1 MNKFPYL
8 SEEKQKQDIMKKLLL
23 TIIVAILAIPQLRA
37 DKGMWLL
44 QLMRQQNLE
53 DNMRKLGL
61 QISVDEIYS
70 PEAPSIKDAIGIF
83 GGGCTGEV
91 VSPNGLVVT
100 NHHCGFGFIQQLSTV
115 EHNYLQN
122 GFWSQSYEEELPC
135 EDIGFTFVVK
145 ITDVTDE
152 INSRIASGKITE
164 EQSFSRGELAKIGK
178 ELFDAD
184 NIEGKKYMYP
194 QLLPYF
200 EANKYYLVYY
210 KKYTDVRLVGTPP
223 FAIGKFGGETD
234 NWMWP
239 RHTGDFSVFRIYG
252 DKDGNP
258 AAYSKDNVPLKT
270 PKHLNISIAGT
281 EQGDFAMIMGF
292 PGSTSRYLTAEEVE
306 QRMYQKNEPRI
317 AMRDVTLKIIR
328 EEMEKSEDINIKYAS
343 KLARISNYWKNS
355 IGMNK
360 AIIDN
365 KVLETKLREESDF
378 KAWAKSIGS
387 SEYANVVEQ
396 INACVREMN
405 RTQYLTTLTSEL
417 IGNVEFFAR
426 NLSDGNKKMFDT
438 PEKVGEQ
445 MKSLYSWLHNRDY
458 IHNIDRRIAKEVLPL
473 YFELTKPEERNDY
486 LNEVEKK
493 YKGKLAKYIDE
504 VYDNSILA
512 NEKNL
517 KKFLKKPSLK
527 KMESDPAYKLRTA
540 ILSVQRELSKKNSEF
555 AKRMN
560 PLHKTYLKG
569 LMEKANGAPMA
580 PDANFTMRMTYGSV
594 KPYQPKDGV
603 TYNHYTTLK
612 GVMEKEN
619 PKSSEFIVPARLK
632 ELYERKDYG
641 DYALP
646 NGEMPVAFLTT
657 NDITGGNSGSGVLNS
672 KGELIGLAFDGNWE
686 SLSGDINFDND
697 KQRCINVDIRYVLF
711 VIEKFGG
718 CKRLIDE
725 MKIVK

>member
-1 MNKFPYL
+1 
-8 SEEKQKQDIMKKLLL
+8 MKKLLL
-23 TIIVAILAIPQLRA
+23 TIIVATLAIPQLRA

-100 NHHCGFGFIQQLSTV
+100 NHHCGFSFIQQLSTV

-164 EQSFSRGELAKIGK
+164 DQSFNRGELAKIGK

-239 RHTGDFSVFRIYG
+239 RHTGDFSMFRIYG

-270 PKHLNISIAGT
+270 PKHLSISIAGT

-292 PGSTSRYLTAEEVE
+292 PGTTSRYLTAKEVE

-365 KVLETKLREESDF
+365 KVLETKLQEEADF
-378 KAWAKSIGS
+378 KAWAKSIGN

-396 INACVREMN
+396 INACVEEMN
-405 RTQYLTTLTSEL
+405 RTQYLTMLTSEL
-417 IGNVEFFAR
+417 LGNVEFFSR

-458 IHNIDRRIAKEVLPL
+458 IHDIDRRIAKEVLPL

-517 KKFLKKPSLK
+517 NKFLKKPSLK

-540 ILSVQRELSKKNSEF
+540 ILSVQRELSKKNGEF

-711 VIEKFGG
+711 VVEKFGG
-718 CKRLIDE
+718 CKRLIDD

>member
-1 MNKFPYL
+1 
-8 SEEKQKQDIMKKLLL
+8 MKKLFL
-23 TIIVAILAIPQLRA
+23 TIVLVLYALPQLKA

-53 DNMRKLGL
+53 DQMRKLGL
-61 QISVDEIYS
+61 QIGVDEIYS
-70 PEAPSIKDAIGIF
+70 SNAPSLKDAIGIF

-91 VSPNGLVVT
+91 VSPNGLVIT
-100 NHHCGFGFIQQLSTV
+100 NHHCGFSFIQQLSSV

-122 GFWSQSYEEELPC
+122 GFWSQSNTEELPC
-135 EDIGFTFVVK
+135 EGLGFTFVVNIK
-145 ITDVTDE
+145 DVTDE
-152 INSRIASGKITE
+152 INSRVANGKLTV
-164 EQSFSRGELAKIGK
+164 EQSFNRGELAKIGK

-184 NIEGKKYMYP
+184 NIEGKKHLYP

-239 RHTGDFSVFRIYG
+239 RHTGDFSVFRIYA

-258 AAYSKDNVPLKT
+258 AAYSKENVPLST
-270 PKHLNISIAGT
+270 PKHLNISIAGFDY
-281 EQGDFAMIMGF
+281 GDFAMIMGF
-292 PGSTSRYLTAEEVE
+292 PGSTSRYLTADEVK

-317 AMRDVTLKIIR
+317 AMRDLSLKVIR
-328 EEMEKSEDINIKYAS
+328 EEMAKSEDINIKYAS

-360 AIIDN
+360 AIVDN
-365 KVLETKLREESDF
+365 KVIETKLQEEAAF
-378 KAWAKSIGS
+378 KAWAEGLGN

-396 INACVREMN
+396 INKCVAEMN
-405 RTQYLTTLTSEL
+405 RTQYLTMLTNEL
-417 IGNVEFFAR
+417 VGNVEFFSR
-426 NLSDGNKKMFDT
+426 NLSDRNKNIFDT
-438 PEKVGEQ
+438 PEKVGEKMQ
-445 MKSLYSWLHNRDY
+445 SLYSWLHNRDY
-458 IHNIDRRIAKEVLPL
+458 VHAIDRRIAKELLPL
-473 YFELTKPEERNDY
+473 YFELTKPEERDEY
-486 LNEVEKK
+486 LNSVEKK
-493 YKGKLAKYIDE
+493 YKGKLEKYIDE

-512 NEKNL
+512 SEKNL
-517 KKFLKKPSLK
+517 NKFLKKPTLK
-527 KMESDPAYKLRTA
+527 NFEKDPAQQLRTA
-540 ILSVQRELSKKNSEF
+540 ILASQSKLSQKNAEF
-555 AKRMN
+555 AKRIN

-569 LMEKANGAPMA
+569 LMEKADGTPMA
-580 PDANFTMRMTYGSV
+580 PDANSTMRMTYGSV
-594 KPYQPKDGV
+594 KSYQPKDGV

-632 ELYERKDYG
+632 ELYEKKEYG

-686 SLSGDINFDND
+686 SLSGDINFDAD

-711 VIEKFGG
+711 IIEKYGN
-718 CKRLIDE
+718 CKRLIEE
-725 MKIVK
+725 MNIVK

>member
-1 MNKFPYL
+1 
-8 SEEKQKQDIMKKLLL
+8 MKKLLL
-23 TIIVAILAIPQLRA
+23 TIIVATFAIPQLRA

-100 NHHCGFGFIQQLSTV
+100 NHHCGFSFIQQLSTV

-164 EQSFSRGELAKIGK
+164 EQSFNRGELAKIGK

-239 RHTGDFSVFRIYG
+239 RHTGDFSMFRIYG

-270 PKHLNISIAGT
+270 PKHLSISIAGT

-292 PGSTSRYLTAEEVE
+292 PGTTSRYLTAKEVE

-365 KVLETKLREESDF
+365 KVLETKLQEEADF
-378 KAWAKSIGS
+378 KAWAKSIGN
-387 SEYANVVEQ
+387 SEYVNVVEQ
-396 INACVREMN
+396 INACVEEMN
-405 RTQYLTTLTSEL
+405 RTQYLTMLTSEL
-417 IGNVEFFAR
+417 LGNVEFFSR

-517 KKFLKKPSLK
+517 NKFLKKPSLK

-569 LMEKANGAPMA
+569 LIEKANGAPMA

-711 VIEKFGG
+711 VVEKFGG

>member
-1 MNKFPYL
+1 
-8 SEEKQKQDIMKKLLL
+8 MKKLSLALLL
-23 TIIVAILAIPQLRA
+23 TVLATTPIFA

-61 QISVDEIYS
+61 QISADEIYS
-70 PEAPSIKDAIGIF
+70 PEAPSLKDAIGIF

-91 VSPNGLVVT
+91 ISPNGLVVT
-100 NHHCGFGFIQQLSTV
+100 NHHCGFGFIQQLSTM

-122 GFWSQSYEEELPC
+122 GFWSQSNEEELPC
-135 EDIGFTFVVK
+135 KGIGFTFVVK

-152 INSRIASGKITE
+152 INTRIANGKISE
-164 EQSFSRGELAKIGK
+164 EQSFNRNELAKIGK

-184 NIEGKKYMYP
+184 NIEGKEYMYP

-210 KKYTDVRLVGTPP
+210 KRYTDVRLVGTPP

-239 RHTGDFSVFRIYG
+239 RHTGDFSMFRIYG
-252 DKDGNP
+252 DKNGNP

-270 PKHLNISIAGT
+270 PKHLKISLEGFSY
-281 EQGDFAMIMGF
+281 GDYAMIMGF
-292 PGSTSRYLTAEEVE
+292 PGSTSRYLTGEEVK
-306 QRMYQKNEPRI
+306 QRMYHKNEPRI
-317 AMRDVTLKIIR
+317 AMRDLSLKVIR
-328 EEMEKSEDINIKYAS
+328 EEMEKSEETTIKYAS

-365 KVLETKLREESDF
+365 KVIETKLQDEAGF
-378 KAWAKSIGS
+378 KAWAKSIGNS
-387 SEYANVVEQ
+387 DYENVVEN
-396 INACVREMN
+396 INACVEEMN

-417 IGNVEFFAR
+417 VGNVEFFAR
-426 NLSDGNKKMFDT
+426 NLSEGNKNLFDA
-438 PEKVGEQ
+438 PEKIEER
-445 MKSLYSWLHNRDY
+445 MKSIYASLHDRDY
-458 IHNIDRRIAKEVLPL
+458 VHSIDRRIAKEVLPL
-473 YFELTKPEERNDY
+473 YFELTKPEERNAY

-493 YKGKLAKYIDE
+493 YKGKLSKYIDE

-517 KKFLKKPSLK
+517 NKFLKKPTLK
-527 KMESDPAYKLRTA
+527 KLESDPAYKLRSA
-540 ILSVQRELSKKNSEF
+540 IIASQRELSKKNSEF

-569 LMEKANGAPMA
+569 LMQKAGNNPMA
-580 PDANFTMRMTYGSV
+580 PDANSTMRLTYGTV
-594 KPYQPKDGV
+594 KSYEPKDGV

-612 GVMEKEN
+612 GVMQKEN
-619 PKSSEFIVPARLK
+619 PNSSEFIVPARLK
-632 ELYERKDYG
+632 ELYEKKEYG
-641 DYALP
+641 DYAMP
-646 NGEMPVAFLTT
+646 DGEMPVAFLTT

-672 KGELIGLAFDGNWE
+672 RGELIGLAFDGNWE
-686 SLSGDINFDND
+686 SLSGDINFDNI

-711 VIEKFGG
+711 IVEKFGN

-725 MKIVK
+725 MTIVK